1 MCALV
6 GFQPE
11 TMRVLVTARC
21 IDSLGFFCVKHL
33 RLLVTEYHAQL
44 QQIKPLDNGAALCHA
59 APMSNTKETKS
70 VIVPDLSSTHMRI
83 AAEIGASILYCEP
96 RADLHQDLHS
106 VRTAP
111 GCVLLR
117 NADKRGN
124 VRVGVDQHRRIATG
138 VCFQLQADQIV
149 VVAQVRPNGE
159 CCELRQSHMLTR
171 AGKTAEVEV
180 HCTAVKGKDP
190 GDGVQY
196 AHGDVVGVAWLLGTA
211 PVIPVP
217 QKAKEKAA
225 DAEQKA
231 EGAK

>member
-1 MCALV
+1 
-6 GFQPE
+6 
-11 TMRVLVTARC
+11 
-21 IDSLGFFCVKHL
+21 
-33 RLLVTEYHAQL
+33 
-44 QQIKPLDNGAALCHA
+44 
-59 APMSNTKETKS
+59 MSNTKETKS
-70 VIVPDLSSTHMRI
+70 VIQTSPSSTEMRI
-83 AAEIGASILYCEP
+83 AAELATLNFEP
-96 RADLHQDLHS
+96 RAELHPDLHP

-117 NADKRGN
+117 NADKRGA
-124 VRVGVDQHRRIATG
+124 VRVGADQHRRISTG
-138 VCFQLQADQIV
+138 VHFQLQADQIV

-217 QKAKEKAA
+217 QKTKDKTVES
-225 DAEQKA
+225 KA
-231 EGAK
+231 EDK

>member
-1 MCALV
+1 
-6 GFQPE
+6 
-11 TMRVLVTARC
+11 
-21 IDSLGFFCVKHL
+21 
-33 RLLVTEYHAQL
+33 
-44 QQIKPLDNGAALCHA
+44 
-59 APMSNTKETKS
+59 MSNTKETKS
-70 VIVPDLSSTHMRI
+70 VIQADQSSTHMRL
-83 AAEIGASILYCEP
+83 AAEVAEALTLNFEP
-96 RADLHQDLHS
+96 RTELHADLHP

-117 NADKRGN
+117 NADKRGS

-138 VCFQLQADQIV
+138 VCLQLQPDQVV

-211 PVIPVP
+211 PVIPAP
-217 QKAKEKAA
+217 QKVKEKAA
-225 DAEQKA
+225 EPKA
-231 EGAK
+231 ESAK

>member
-1 MCALV
+1 
-6 GFQPE
+6 
-11 TMRVLVTARC
+11 
-21 IDSLGFFCVKHL
+21 
-33 RLLVTEYHAQL
+33 
-44 QQIKPLDNGAALCHA
+44 
-59 APMSNTKETKS
+59 MSNTKETKS
-70 VIVPDLSSTHMRI
+70 IVQTDRSNDLN
-83 AAEIGASILYCEP
+83 AEVAQKYTLNFEP
-96 RADLHQDLHS
+96 RAELHEDLHP

-117 NADKRGN
+117 NADKRGS

-138 VCFQLQADQIV
+138 VCFQLQPDQIV

-196 AHGDVVGVAWLLGTA
+196 AHGDIVGVAWLLGTA

-217 QKAKEKAA
+217 QKAKDKSAELKDEEK
-225 DAEQKA
+225 K
-231 EGAK
+231 

>member
-1 MCALV
+1 
-6 GFQPE
+6 
-11 TMRVLVTARC
+11 
-21 IDSLGFFCVKHL
+21 
-33 RLLVTEYHAQL
+33 
-44 QQIKPLDNGAALCHA
+44 
-59 APMSNTKETKS
+59 MSNTKDLKSTPSTPETAQPVKTEGKG
-70 VIVPDLSSTHMRI
+70 IAPDTSGL
-83 AAEIGASILYCEP
+83 LNFEP
-96 RADLHQDLHS
+96 RAELHPDLYP

-117 NADKRGN
+117 NADKRGS

-138 VCFQLQADQIV
+138 ACFQLQSDQVV

-196 AHGDVVGVAWLLGTA
+196 AHGDVVGVAWLLGTT

-217 QKAKEKAA
+217 QKAKV
-225 DAEQKA
+225 EQKA
-231 EGAK
+231 DEK